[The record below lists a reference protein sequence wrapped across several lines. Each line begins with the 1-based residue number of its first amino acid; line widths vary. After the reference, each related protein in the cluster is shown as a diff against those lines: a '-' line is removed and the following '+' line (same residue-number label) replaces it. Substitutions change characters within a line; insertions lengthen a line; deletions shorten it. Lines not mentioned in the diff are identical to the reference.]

1 MRYINQLTPETLNML
16 RRIYRQSQHNLV
28 RQRAHCLIL
37 SNQGYKI
44 SQLMSIFKVSRNTI
58 YNWFNNWEMS
68 QLVGL
73 YDKHGRGRKRLF
85 NKDQEKEIKKWVEE
99 NPKNLKKVQT
109 KIEKE
114 WTKKTSKKTI
124 TRIIK
129 GNKMKW
135 VRIRKRVGGEP
146 LSSFY
151 EKKIVEL
158 EELRKREDNGEI
170 EIRYVDESGFCL
182 IPYVPYAW
190 QSKDNKISIKSRQ
203 SKRLN
208 VIGFLSKTNKLEA
221 YTFEKSINSDVV
233 ISCIDKFC
241 ETVTKKTYL
250 VLDNSSIHQNNLFWN
265 KENEWK
271 EKGVE
276 IFFLPSYSPHLN
288 LIEILW
294 RFIKYEWLESSA
306 YDSFSTLIKA
316 VEKIII
322 NFGTEY
328 TINFV

>member
-1 MRYINQLTPETLNML
+1 
-16 RRIYRQSQHNLV
+16 
-28 RQRAHCLIL
+28 
-37 SNQGYKI
+37 
-44 SQLMSIFKVSRNTI
+44 MSIFQVSRNTI
-58 YNWFNNWEMS
+58 YNWFNNWEIF

-73 YDKHGRGRKRLF
+73 YDRHGRGRKKLF
-85 NKDQEKEIKKWVEE
+85 NEAEEKQIKKWVEE
-99 NPKNLKKVQT
+99 NPKNLKKVKI
-109 KIEKE
+109 KIEKDLG
-114 WTKKTSKKTI
+114 KKTSKKTI

-129 GNKMKW
+129 GNKMNW
-135 VRIRKRVGGEP
+135 VRIRKTVGGEP
-146 LSSFY
+146 LLSFY
-151 EKKIVEL
+151 EKKILEL
-158 EELRKREDNGEI
+158 EQLKQREANGEI

-190 QSKDNKISIKSRQ
+190 PSKDNKISLKSRQ

-208 VIGFLSKTNKLEA
+208 IVGFMSKKNELEA
-221 YTFEKSINSDVV
+221 YTFEDSINSDVI

-271 EKGVE
+271 EKEVE

-294 RFIKYEWLESSA
+294 RFIKYEWLESTA
-306 YDSFSTLIKA
+306 YESFSTLVHA